1 MPPEGRA
8 ESREGNILITISH
21 AYYRHFNDGDDFSDQ
36 LDINGMSE
44 LFDMKNSIDKTFLRN
59 IYNKS
64 YDPDEAVNETMRY
77 LMISM
82 STKEKIS
89 EKEVVLTDLAHENE
103 IILYQTVFYP
113 HGGGQPGDT
122 GELQWN
128 DKAIKII
135 NTFNM
140 FIIIQ

>member
-1 MPPEGRA
+1 MSYWDRDGKFQNSYKFLWNKLVPPEGHA

-82 STKEKIS
+82 STKEKIW
-89 EKEVVLTDLAHENE
+89 N
-103 IILYQTVFYP
+103 P
-113 HGGGQPGDT
+113 DT
-122 GELQWN
+122 NRLV
-128 DKAIKII
+128 KI
-135 NTFNM
+135 NTPVGKKALEKLGCKLVVSWDYK
-140 FIIIQ
+140 